1 MRILLVDDEVE
12 LTIPLSRVLNR
23 EGYGVDVAYDG
34 CRGVG
39 WQHRAFTIC

>member
-12 LTIPLSRVLNR
+12 LTDPEPSAR

-34 CRGVG
+34 ATGPAGSTR
-39 WQHRAFTIC
+39 QL